1 MTALRPAPRWLLP
14 GLVAA
19 AGLPLLVAALSQ
31 RSAGWHPVFD
41 LAMTELRVR
50 DVGGPDTPLIGLQG
64 RIGPDGSHPGPLSF
78 YLLAPVYRLLGSS
91 AFALQVSTAVLHLAA
106 VAVALGVAARRRHPW
121 ALLGVAAVI
130 LLLMLGYG
138 LAPLT
143 EPWNPYLP
151 MLWFVAF
158 LVSAWAVVDDDL
170 PMLVPLVVAAS
181 VCAQTHV
188 PYLAVTVGVGSGAV
202 AVALLC
208 RWRRGQDL
216 GGQWLLIAVGVGVL
230 LWTPPL
236 IDEVVNEPGNLTKI
250 VDNLGTPS
258 DEPIGLSEA
267 RTFVLERM
275 DLWQL
280 VVVEPRHPGTYI
292 RVLTGPGPDAA
303 RGAIAVGIW
312 VLSAGASV
320 VLRHRRLLALHAI
333 VGGSLVVAWVAIS
346 RITGVPWPYLMSWA
360 FGIGGLMLLAVG
372 ATAAV
377 LARRW
382 VPSLQDPGTA
392 SRLTMAGLAVVAL
405 LSIRLLVLA
414 PDARPE
420 QSGETALLGRLVDP
434 TVDALEDEVG
444 AATGRDGTYQVVWY
458 DATHGGAVGIGMVNE
473 LVRRGFDV
481 GVEDRER
488 VRIGPHRVID
498 AAEASAQVVV
508 ANGGWIEEV
517 AARDGAVQ
525 VALDDPRTAADK
537 AELAELRR
545 AAADALEASGR
556 ADLVERLDRD
566 LFDVALNQGIETEAA
581 VLVGRM
587 IEIGLPTAVFVVP
600 GGAAS

>member
-1 MTALRPAPRWLLP
+1 VTALRPAPRWLLP